1 MRKLILDPDLLEV
14 QSFSTEAA
22 EVRRGTVR
30 GLDSATVDQDTCN
43 VPGNTCMP
51 GCTDVDTCPQ
61 VTCAVSCG
69 GSCASCPV
77 SCNPAQCPSADGRC

>member
-1 MRKLILDPDLLEV
+1 MKKLFLDPEALEV

-51 GCTDVDTCPQ
+51 GCTDVDTCAAG
-61 VTCAVSCG
+61 TCAQSCL
-69 GSCASCPV
+69 GSCASCPA
-77 SCNPAQCPSADGRC
+77 SCNCPSSDGRC